1 MPNANAI
8 SDLKRCLLLLPG
20 YELEGFPRF
29 LPREE
34 AAALLAGWASL
45 WHPALI
51 KRMQNIPAWQQASS
65 SPGDIAGSLLILP
78 EIAKSE
84 LDPIFESAEDCLLQ
98 EPHSDWMELQR
109 ELLELSGIGGSER
122 AELQDKLTEQ
132 QLCEFAALGYAYLQ
146 IQLMTRQLR
155 YTSNLDQLLFAE
167 QVVAAAEAI
176 LAGEAEKAEESL
188 QACFDTLGQERDH
201 YYSLDLHLL
210 DVTLLAPTVLGKS
223 LTRQLSEQS
232 EPTSFLASASLLR
245 QMKQEQPKNFAAL
258 SAQVNSG
265 DSSLLGGLDAE
276 RSHSLMPRESLSRDL
291 HRGKIAYAELDLP
304 EPTCF
309 ARMSFGMITDHAA
322 DLKRFG
328 YQGVFLTAWSE
339 GSYPEGSQTKISWE
353 ASDGTFISAIASE
366 VRDASDASSFLA
378 LGWDIGDALDH
389 QHVPTLVFA
398 HWPGQTSD
406 YANWLSMIEKRTP
419 ALGRWSHGT
428 PYFCDTDDPY
438 HQERLNTSDFKYNW
452 LARSEAPAKLLE
464 ATRALQV
471 IASRCRSLQNLA
483 NLAWQLEHYKPQ
495 PVGNTLREEET
506 SQAREEGGEDSTSDF
521 SDSAGADS
529 QVEPQEEPPH
539 KTSDCAFSSDLRGL
553 IELCDG
559 FLDSYSQKDVASDQ
573 QRALELADRCS
584 DEIISKL
591 QTLLCPSTPPAK
603 SGEEPTGRLL
613 INSRSLAQR
622 IRVQTAAEKQFADAG
637 WKYASGRV
645 GHDRYSCL
653 DVPSF
658 GFVVAP
664 FADKAS
670 NPKQQHLAELG
681 GVVQNEFLEAQV
693 DNRRGHLKSL
703 YMPGRRG
710 NRLSLMLARRDRFD
724 NGKFSYSEMQA
735 KDVRMLTSSNICGL
749 VRASGRLVLDG
760 ESQAE
765 FEIDYELWRGS
776 RVMEVATRLKG
787 MKPLAN
793 SNPWRSA
800 YVLRLAWP
808 TEAAIL
814 NSFQCGRRHPMA
826 NGQTVS
832 PALIEIDESEYCT
845 HYLTGG
851 LAFHRR
857 TESRFLETILPFDSK
872 ESESRIGIG
881 VDLPQ
886 PLQMAEDFLDRRYS
900 LPLSGKVQEAQAW
913 LTSVNAKNV
922 IVHLES
928 PLVNDSGETVGLR
941 LFVQE
946 TQGRSSNAVIR
957 LMHDAKA
964 ANRVDYLGV
973 SIGKLTTNHDSIT
986 IALRA
991 NEQTN
996 VDVLWR

>member
-20 YELEGFPRF
+20 YELEGFPRY
-29 LPREE
+29 LPQDE

-51 KRMQNIPAWQQASS
+51 KRTQNIPAWQQASS
-65 SPGDIAGSLLILP
+65 SPGDVSGSLLILP
-78 EIAKSE
+78 DIAKSE

-98 EPHSDWMELQR
+98 EPHGDWMGLQQQ
-109 ELLELSGIGGSER
+109 LLEHSGIGESEL
-122 AELQDKLTEQ
+122 AEMHDKLTEQ
-132 QLCEFAALGYAYLQ
+132 QLREFAALGYAYLQ

-167 QVVAAAEAI
+167 QVVAAAEAS

-201 YYSLDLHLL
+201 YYSLDVHLL

-223 LTRQLSEQS
+223 LTRQLNEQS
-232 EPTSFLASASLLR
+232 KPTSFLASASLLR
-245 QMKQEQPKNFAAL
+245 QMKQEQPENFSLL

-276 RSHSLMPRESLSRDL
+276 RSHSLMPRESLTRDL
-291 HRGKIAYAELDLP
+291 HRGKTAYAELDLSA
-304 EPTCF
+304 PTCF
-309 ARMSFGMITDHAA
+309 ARMSFGMTTDHAA

-366 VRDASDASSFLA
+366 IRDASDASSYLA

-398 HWPGQTSD
+398 HWPGRTSD
-406 YANWLSMIEKRTP
+406 YANWLSIIEKRTP
-419 ALGRWSHGT
+419 ALGRWTHGT
-428 PYFCDTDDPY
+428 PYFSETDDPY
-438 HQERLNTSDFKYNW
+438 HQERLNTSDFKHNW
-452 LARSEAPAKLLE
+452 LARSEAPARLLE
-464 ATRALQV
+464 STRALQV
-471 IASRCRSLQNLA
+471 IASRCRSLQNLS
-483 NLAWQLEHYKPQ
+483 NLAWQLEHYKSKPEE
-495 PVGNTLREEET
+495 NRAEEET
-506 SQAREEGGEDSTSDF
+506 PRTGEESAKDGTSDS
-521 SDSAGADS
+521 SDSADGDA
-529 QVEPQEEPPH
+529 QVETKEAPRH
-539 KTSDCAFSSDLRGL
+539 TTSDCAFSSGLREL
-553 IELCDG
+553 IELSDG
-559 FLDSYSQKDVASDQ
+559 FLDNYSETDAEAEQQK
-573 QRALELADRCS
+573 ALELADKCS
-584 DEIISKL
+584 DEIIAKL
-591 QTLLCPSTPPAK
+591 QKLLCPSTPSAK

-613 INSRSLAQR
+613 VNSRSLAQR

-664 FADKAS
+664 FAGKVS

-710 NRLSLMLARRDRFD
+710 NRLSLMLARRDRLD

-749 VRASGRLVLDG
+749 VRAAGRLVLDG

-776 RVMEVATRLKG
+776 RVMEVTTRLKG
-787 MKPLAN
+787 MKPVGN

-814 NSFQCGRRHPMA
+814 HSFQCGRRHPMA

-832 PALIEIDESEYCT
+832 PALIEIDESEYRT

-857 TESRFLETILPFDSK
+857 TESRFLETILPFGGK

-886 PLQMAEDFLDRRYS
+886 PLQTAEDFLDRRYS
-900 LPLSGKVQEAQAW
+900 LPLSGKVQESQAW

-928 PLVNDSGETVGLR
+928 PLINDSGETVGLR

-957 LMHDAKA
+957 LMHDVKQAH
-964 ANRVDYLGV
+964 RVDYLGEG
-973 SIGKLTTNHDSIT
+973 IGKLTTNDDSIT